1 MARPVFQVSQIP
13 FAHDCVNLVIGR
25 NGIGKTTL
33 LDTLAGEIDEDGND
47 TQSVRPNT
55 AYITQNH
62 GLFDS
67 LTVSEQIDIIRQ
79 IDSISG
85 PEAAGNSPDV
95 LNKLI
100 QILEP
105 HRKTRMGML
114 SGGQAQI
121 VSVWSACML
130 NRELYLFDEPLSG
143 VDPDN
148 ASLIADSITSL
159 LPRVGSDVQQQRLQE
174 KMQRKVIVTL
184 HSMEQI
190 FLFGDP
196 WLIILSDEGM
206 HGAGSVEQG
215 NMAEQAGFSTPRIRA
230 GKASSF
236 LKREN
241 VHQSSDIFRNLVG
254 QE

>member
-13 FAHDCVNLVIGR
+13 FAHDCVNLIIGR

-79 IDSISG
+79 IDGISG

-143 VDPDN
+143 VDPYN
-148 ASLIADSITSL
+148 ATLIADAITSL
-159 LPRVGSDVQQQRLQE
+159 LPTPGSDSQQLQ
-174 KMQRKVIVTL
+174 KTMQRTVVVTL

-206 HGAGSVEQG
+206 RGAGSVEQG

-241 VHQSSDIFRNLVG
+241 VHQSSDICRILVG

>member
-13 FAHDCVNLVIGR
+13 FAHDCVNLIIGR

-33 LDTLAGEIDEDGND
+33 LDTLAGEIDENGND

-62 GLFDS
+62 GLFES

-79 IDSISG
+79 IDGISG
-85 PEAAGNSPDV
+85 PEAAGNSSDA

-100 QILEP
+100 RILEP

-143 VDPDN
+143 VDPYN
-148 ASLIADSITSL
+148 ATLIADAITAL
-159 LPRVGSDVQQQRLQE
+159 LPTPDSDIQQQRLKD
-174 KMQRKVIVTL
+174 KMQRTVVVTL

-196 WLIILSDEGM
+196 WLIIVSDEGM
-206 HGAGSVEQG
+206 HSAGFVEQG
-215 NMAEQAGFSTPRIRA
+215 NMAEQTVLSTPRIRA

-236 LKREN
+236 LTSEN
-241 VHQSSDIFRNLVG
+241 SHQSSDIFRSLIG
-254 QE
+254 KE